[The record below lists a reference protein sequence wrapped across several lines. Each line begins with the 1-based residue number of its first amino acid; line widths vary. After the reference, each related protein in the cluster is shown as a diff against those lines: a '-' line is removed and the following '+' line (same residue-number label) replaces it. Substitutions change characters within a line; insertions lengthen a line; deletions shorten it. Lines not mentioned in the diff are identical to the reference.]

1 MKCVLTPLM
10 GIVVSLFLQ
19 AAPTEGPDVWPATLS
34 LEQAEEFLIQRNLPV
49 AVGKV
54 QVEVAE
60 AARRIAGLP
69 PNPTLQ
75 LGSEQVPVWS
85 NIPGSVPRFVSTNGD
100 AGANPTY
107 TAQLSQLIER
117 GHKRQLRVE
126 QASALTD
133 AARAGV
139 LDTIR
144 QQLLLLRQAYTAALL
159 AKANVELAEEADQ
172 DYAETERASE
182 IRFRAGEIAQV
193 DFERIR
199 AARIGYRQAIT
210 DVRLAYAQA
219 MRDIELLVGMPA
231 GRQLQG
237 ELQQRPLSLNLA
249 ELKTLAR
256 AERPDV
262 VAAQKFEAASAAGI
276 RLAEAQGKRDLS
288 VAMQYQRVGT
298 DSTLGASV
306 SFPLFVFPHQREAVA
321 QAVAQQ
327 RGAALQRRQAQAQ
340 VEAEVEKAYLGLT
353 AAQQSLGYYDSGT
366 VELARKIR
374 ETVEYSYQRGEASL
388 LDLLDAQRTSKQ
400 TLMNYNQAKAA
411 YENAYWQLVYAVGKS
426 F

>member
-10 GIVVSLFLQ
+10 GLVVSFVW
-19 AAPTEGPDVWPATLS
+19 AGPGEAQEVWPAALS
-34 LEQAEEFLIQRNLPV
+34 LEQAEELLIRRNLPV
-49 AVGKV
+49 AAGKV
-54 QVEVAE
+54 QVEIAE

-85 NIPGSVPRFVSTNGD
+85 NIPGSVPRWVSTNGD

-107 TAQLSQLIER
+107 TAQLTQVIER

-133 AARAGV
+133 AARAQV

-159 AKANVELAEEADQ
+159 AKANVDLAEEADQ

-193 DFERIR
+193 DLERIR

-210 DVRLAYAQA
+210 DVRLTYAQA
-219 MRDIELLVGMPA
+219 LRDIELLVGMPA
-231 GRQLQG
+231 GRELQG
-237 ELQQRPLSLNLA
+237 ELKPRPLAPSLE
-249 ELKTLAR
+249 ELKALAR

-262 VAAQKFEAASAAGI
+262 AAAQKLEAASTAGI
-276 RLAEAQGKRDLS
+276 HLAEAQRKRDLS
-288 VAMQYQRVGT
+288 VAMQYQRVGS
-298 DSTLGASV
+298 DSALGASV
-306 SFPLFVFPHQREAVA
+306 SFPLFVFPHQKEAIG

-327 RGAALQRRQAQAQ
+327 RWAALQRRQTQAQ
-340 VEAEVEKAYLGLT
+340 VEAEVEKAYLALS
-353 AAQQSLGYYDSGT
+353 AARQSLGYYDSGT
-366 VELARKIR
+366 VELARRIR

-411 YENAYWQLVYAVGKS
+411 YETAYWQLVHAVGKS